1 MGAGGP
7 ATVGGVIVDRGVILC
22 RLRVIYCL
30 KYTPYEAKI
39 LFDGCREELGLAIP
53 RVGLL
58 QVVCV
63 VMH

>member
-7 ATVGGVIVDRGVILC
+7 ATVGGVVVDRGIILS

-30 KYTPYEAKI
+30 KCTP
-39 LFDGCREELGLAIP
+39 LFDGCREELGLVIP
-53 RVGLL
+53 R

>member
-7 ATVGGVIVDRGVILC
+7 ATVGGVVVDRGIILC

-39 LFDGCREELGLAIP
+39 LFDGCREELGLAIHA
-53 RVGLL
+53 GIATGG
-58 QVVCV
+58 CV